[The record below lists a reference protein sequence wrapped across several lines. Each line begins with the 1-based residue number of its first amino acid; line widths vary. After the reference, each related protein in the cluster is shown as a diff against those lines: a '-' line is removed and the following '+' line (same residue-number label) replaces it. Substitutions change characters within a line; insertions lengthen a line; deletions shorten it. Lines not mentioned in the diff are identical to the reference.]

1 MSKKQ
6 KQKNKI
12 GDVRYIV
19 SSIREYKKYALL
31 TPFFMVFEAASES
44 AIPFVMTLL
53 IEKMRVSAN
62 ITGFLLEIII
72 LFALGVLSIISG
84 ILGGTFAAK
93 ASTGLAK
100 NLREDLY
107 KKLQSFSFANID
119 KFSSSSLVTR
129 MTTDV
134 NNAQQSFQ
142 MCIRIVI
149 RAPLLFI
156 FSVIMAFMTGGTM
169 AFIFISLIP
178 IIGVAMIFII
188 KSTMKIFKRVFKR
201 YDALNAS
208 VEENVR
214 GIRVVKSYVKEDY
227 EKEKF
232 NNASNS
238 MSLDFIKAEKT
249 LALINPVMNT
259 SIHTSNLFII
269 MIGSYLILS
278 NSPYVENGEII
289 YQSLSPEKLSALI
302 TYGVQILS
310 SLIMVAGVISM
321 LAMSMES
328 IHRIAEVLKEQS
340 TIVNPIDPIYEVKDG
355 AVEFDNVSFKY
366 SSQASKNALEN
377 INIKIESG
385 QFIGIIGSTGSGKTS
400 LVNLISRLYDVS
412 EGSVK
417 VGGED
422 VKNYDLKTLRDN
434 VAVILQKNV
443 LFSGTIES
451 NLKWGDINASEEEM
465 VEACK
470 IAQADEFIQ
479 SFKDKYQTHIEQG
492 GANVSGG
499 QKQRLC
505 IARAI
510 LKKPKILILDD
521 STSAV
526 DTKTDRLIRKGL
538 KEMIPNTTKI
548 VIAQRI
554 SSIEDADQIIVMD
567 NGQISMIGNHEYL
580 LKNSEI
586 YQEVYYSQNKEEG
599 GNK

>member
-1 MSKKQ
+1 MK
-6 KQKNKI
+6 KNKI
-12 GDVRYIV
+12 GDVRYIIN
-19 SSIREYKKYALL
+19 SIREYKKFALL
-31 TPFFMVFEAASES
+31 TPLFMIIEAGSES
-44 AIPFVMTLL
+44 AIPFVMTVLVN
-53 IEKMRVSAN
+53 KMRVSSDIN
-62 ITGFLLEIII
+62 GFIGEIIL
-72 LFALGVLSIISG
+72 LFCLGILSIISG
-84 ILGGTFAAK
+84 ILGGIFAAK

-107 KKLQSFSFANID
+107 RKLQSFSFANID

-134 NNAQQSFQ
+134 TNAQQSFQ

-156 FSVIMAFMTGGTM
+156 FSVVMAFITGGLA
-169 AFIFISLIP
+169 AFIFIALIP
-178 IIGVAMIFII
+178 IVGIAMIFII

-208 VEENVR
+208 VEENIR

-238 MSLDFIKAEKT
+238 MSLDFIKAEKN

-259 SIHTSNLFII
+259 CIHMSNILII
-269 MIGSYLILS
+269 LIGSLMILNS
-278 NSPYVENGEII
+278 NPYFDGIKINYSVVT
-289 YQSLSPEKLSALI
+289 PEKMSALI

-310 SLIMVAGVISM
+310 SLIMVAGIIAM

-328 IHRIAEVLKEQS
+328 IHRIAEVLKEES
-340 TIVNPIDPIYEVKDG
+340 TITNPIDPLFEVKDG
-355 AVEFDNVSFKY
+355 SIEFNNVNFKY
-366 SSQASKNALEN
+366 SKNASKNSLEN
-377 INIKIESG
+377 INVKIESG

-412 EGSVK
+412 EGEVK

-422 VKNYDLKTLRDN
+422 VRNYDLKTLRDN

-465 VEACK
+465 INACK

-479 SFKDKYQTHIEQG
+479 TFKDKYQTHIDQG

-567 NGQISMIGNHEYL
+567 NGHISMIGNHEYL
-580 LKNSEI
+580 LKNSPI